1 MIQSVVKKKN
11 NFNPKYKKPFI
22 KKQLGSNK
30 KNDFKFFK
38 KGDASVKFSS
48 SLKKI
53 RRFDKSKGN
62 FFNFKRKNNKNF
74 YTKKNQLSSKNAIFI
89 PFRNYRIFDS
99 IINRRNKIVR
109 RLSKINLS
117 VYSSLI
123 KNYISFKWLKDL
135 NLVMGLGRYKKEMDS
150 LESRGL
156 KRKLGKRRL
165 KIYAV
170 ALFDKQK
177 LKGYHMGLKEYMLK
191 NIVSTVFSTKQNPL
205 QEFMN
210 LLESRLLSFLYRT
223 NYFKSIVH
231 LKIFLKLGYIK
242 VNGKEVNSPMF
253 FLSVGDKVT
262 ISYKPKN
269 ARLFL
274 KNIKKKFSLYYY
286 PSKYMEVSFPLMA
299 FLFYRK
305 PQVSDVVYP
314 FTVNLSRIL
323 YYYNYKG
330 LR

>member
-1 MIQSVVKKKN
+1 MLFLNKKN
-11 NFNPKYKKPFI
+11 NISI
-22 KKQLGSNK
+22 KNLNSIKINK
-30 KNDFKFFK
+30 GKGNFTKSFK
-38 KGDASVKFSS
+38 KFNSS
-48 SLKKI
+48 FNANNKYKKI
-53 RRFDKSKGN
+53 RRFDKSKVD
-62 FFNFKRKNNKNF
+62 FSSFKNTEQRKRFTNKNS
-74 YTKKNQLSSKNAIFI
+74 LSLRNNIFI
-89 PFRNYRIFDS
+89 PFRNYRIYDS

-109 RLSKINLS
+109 RLSKINLN

-123 KNYISFKWLKDL
+123 KNYLSFKWLKDIQ
-135 NLVMGLGRYKKEMDS
+135 LVMGLGRYKKEMDS

-156 KRKLGKRRL
+156 KRKITKRRL

-177 LKGYHMGLKEYMLK
+177 LKGYHMGLKEFMLK
-191 NIVSTVFSTKQNPL
+191 NIISTVFSTKQNPL

-223 NYFKSIVH
+223 NYFKSIVQ
-231 LKIFLKLGYIK
+231 LKIFLKLGYILVNDK
-242 VNGKEVNSPMF
+242 VVTSPMF
-253 FLSVGDKVT
+253 FLSVGDRVNIT
-262 ISYKPKN
+262 YKPKN
-269 ARLFL
+269 NGLFF
-274 KNIKKKFSLYYY
+274 KNIKKKFSLFYY
-286 PSKYMEVSFPLMA
+286 PSKYMEISFPLMA

-314 FTVNLSRIL
+314 FTINLSRIL